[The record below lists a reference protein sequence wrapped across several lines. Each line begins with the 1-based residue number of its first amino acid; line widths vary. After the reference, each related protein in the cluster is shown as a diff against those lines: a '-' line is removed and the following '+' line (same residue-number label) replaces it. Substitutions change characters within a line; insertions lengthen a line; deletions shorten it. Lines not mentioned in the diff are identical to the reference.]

1 MTQTLN
7 IILPAHNESTWIDGC
22 LGALC
27 GSDPLPEDWEAE
39 IIVVPNGCRDDT
51 AARARNWVDRFAARG
66 WSLRVE
72 ELVEGGKL
80 RALNRGDELAGS
92 AAVRVYLDTDVTVSP
107 SLLKEI
113 AAALATDAPRFAGGT
128 PRVSP
133 AQNSITHLYA
143 RFWARLPFVTTGA
156 PGFGIFAMS
165 AAGRA
170 RWGDWPDII
179 SDDTFARLN
188 FTRDERVRV
197 NASYSW
203 PMVEGFANLVR
214 VRRRQ
219 NAGVDEVA
227 GKFPALMENADVG
240 RPGAALILR
249 LALRDPLGFLAYAA
263 VTMAVRSPLYHNR
276 SRWDRGR

>member
-1 MTQTLN
+1 MTRTLSV
-7 IILPAHNESTWIDGC
+7 ILPAHNESAWIDGC

-27 GSDPLPEDWEAE
+27 ASDPLPEGWLAE
-39 IIVVPNGCRDDT
+39 VIVVPNGCRDDT
-51 AARARNWVDRFAARG
+51 AARARAWDERFSLRG
-66 WSLRVE
+66 WHLLVE
-72 ELVEGGKL
+72 ERAEGGKL
-80 RALNRGDELAGS
+80 GALNHGDAVARGD
-92 AAVRVYLDTDVTVSP
+92 VRAYLDADVLVSP
-107 SLLKEI
+107 PLLAELTET
-113 AAALATDAPRFAGGT
+113 LATEAPRYAGGT
-128 PRVSP
+128 PKIAPQQQRF
-133 AQNSITHLYA
+133 TRLYT
-143 RFWARLPFVTTGA
+143 RFWTRLPFVTTGA

-188 FTRDERVRV
+188 FTPQERTRV
-197 NASYSW
+197 GAGYSW

-227 GKFPALMENADVG
+227 AIFPDLLANADSN
-240 RPGAALILR
+240 RPSKALVLR
-249 LALRDPLGFLAYAA
+249 LALRDPAGFLAYAA
-263 VTMAVRSPLYHNR
+263 VALAVRSPLFHNR

>member
-1 MTQTLN
+1 MTQTLS

-27 GSDPLPEDWEAE
+27 GSDPLPEDWGAE

-51 AARARNWVDRFAARG
+51 AARARNWVDRFAVRG
-66 WSLRVE
+66 WRLLVE
-72 ELVEGGKL
+72 DRAEGGKL
-80 RALNRGDELAGS
+80 GALTHGDAVARQGS
-92 AAVRVYLDTDVTVSP
+92 ARVYLDADVLVSPPLLAQLAEALAVDAPRYAGGRPQVSP
-107 SLLKEI
+107 SRQVF
-113 AAALATDAPRFAGGT
+113 TC
-128 PRVSP
+128 
-133 AQNSITHLYA
+133 LYA

-263 VTMAVRSPLYHNR
+263 VTLAVRSPLYHNR